1 MQTLQKLK
9 RLNYSRIL
17 LWLSGSLNFNELDS
31 YAETY
36 GLSTKQIMQGVS
48 LDPRISDK
56 QQADVIVTNR
66 LSDEIRDVQTKVY
79 TRDLFGSD

>member
-1 MQTLQKLK
+1 
-9 RLNYSRIL
+9 
-17 LWLSGSLNFNELDS
+17 
-31 YAETY
+31 
-36 GLSTKQIMQGVS
+36 MQGVS
-48 LDPRISDK
+48 LDPRIGDK